1 MKYMNKQ
8 ESDILNVLLIEP
20 FINQRILAEVSGHS
34 LGVVN
39 RSLKELIKLEY
50 IDDSIRP
57 TVKAITEF
65 KQKTPQRAVIL
76 AAGFGM
82 RMVPINTEMPKGLL
96 EVNGEALIERIIKQ
110 LHEVGIKE
118 IYVVVGFMKEKY
130 EYLIDEYGVELVVN
144 ADYAVKNNLHSVKL
158 VKEHLEN
165 AYIIPCDIWCDRNP
179 FHRHELYSWY
189 MVSDLVDNESNV
201 RVNRKMELVT
211 VPESYGGNAMIGIC
225 YLVKEDADTVAERIE
240 KLCENQR
247 YDGAFWEEAL
257 YNKDRMIVAARVV
270 HSADVVE
277 INTYEQLRE
286 ITYNDPYRSL
296 KRLAMIRL
304 KNYTNKHYEVA
315 DRYSCKLLEET
326 DENILMKLLSEDT
339 EKRIP
344 AKFQVVCA
352 NTQKIIRMVLN
363 TIYSFLF
370 SVEISD
376 HPVLAKKSKK
386 ALTYGELR
394 ILSFLRNPLFTV
406 EEFRKREIKLDDRQ
420 NKDTVD
426 YSIMMVMEIFYS
438 FVKDPV
444 SIDKLIITH
453 KYTCDVWKNG
463 SKYLY
468 FYTLHN
474 QEHAIDL
481 IKNIVKLV
489 HAIDFIN
496 ISAVDYYILFLA
508 CYLHDI
514 SMVKIPSYDSF
525 LIDMNQTDELAKE
538 LLDDLNK
545 ELFSKDQEGKSE
557 EEKNQSEKNLEED
570 PDILIVKKYMLESYK
585 KVDNYFEKAVRGRHA
600 VDSAAEIRNR
610 TEIKYLDTTMRELV
624 AEVSEAHCADE
635 RNIYG
640 AKSNA
645 TSQLISIK
653 YDKILLRLA
662 DLLDMSSYRVSKP
675 ILHHNIEQMSEE
687 SAFHWISHLLTQKY
701 ELHSKYEISDPED
714 EKSILAPQTIT
725 ENIVLEIPVDLSQMS
740 ALECNNPCQKI
751 KIDRK
756 NILPQEITLTCG
768 EKCEDDSEGDVNSE
782 RRCNFLCQWFCVKND
797 YLIKELAALKEY
809 LNRNTNN
816 YFKSEIQIKIKC
828 NGKTNIDAR
837 QFEIL
842 TDYIQNKKH

>member
-1 MKYMNKQ
+1 MHKPEN
-8 ESDILNVLLIEP
+8 ESDEEYKDELKKIIYRGTFEKEDDTTVL
-20 FINQRILAEVSGHS
+20 QRFMYSFNADIWGAAIGMYQTFADDKE
-34 LGVVN
+34 
-39 RSLKELIKLEY
+39 LKELEEY
-50 IDDSIRP
+50 ID
-57 TVKAITEF
+57 K
-65 KQKTPQRAVIL
+65 
-76 AAGFGM
+76 
-82 RMVPINTEMPKGLL
+82 
-96 EVNGEALIERIIKQ
+96 
-110 LHEVGIKE
+110 
-118 IYVVVGFMKEKY
+118 
-130 EYLIDEYGVELVVN
+130 ID
-144 ADYAVKNNLHSVKL
+144 
-158 VKEHLEN
+158 
-165 AYIIPCDIWCDRNP
+165 
-179 FHRHELYSWY
+179 
-189 MVSDLVDNESNV
+189 
-201 RVNRKMELVT
+201 
-211 VPESYGGNAMIGIC
+211 
-225 YLVKEDADTVAERIE
+225 
-240 KLCENQR
+240 KLCYGKKPVEYSYLRCVYRDLLSGRKEND
-247 YDGAFWEEAL
+247 YSGVSEE
-257 YNKDRMIVAARVV
+257 YMTEE
-270 HSADVVE
+270 E
-277 INTYEQLRE
+277 IR